1 MTKTILIVGT
11 FDTKNDEL
19 RFVQKTIHDQGGN
32 TLTMDVSVLGNP
44 AEPTDYSKH
53 EVATAAN
60 SSIAAA
66 IAHDDENMAMQV
78 MAQGSAKLAS
88 ELHTSE
94 KFDGVILLGGTMGTD
109 LALDVCCA
117 LPIGVPKYIVS
128 TVAFSPI
135 IPPARLPADVQMIL
149 WAGGLY
155 GLNSVCKS
163 SLSQAAGAVL
173 GAAKSAVT
181 IDTSKQLIG
190 MTSFGSS
197 VLKYML
203 HLRPAL
209 EERGF
214 ELAVFHATGMG
225 GRAFENLAAKG
236 AFAAVMDFAPQEVGN
251 YLMGSMIN
259 AGEDRL
265 TNAGLKG
272 IPQMVSIGCYDL
284 VDIIAWQSVPLALQG
299 ADVHAHNRLL
309 ASVLMNADQRRQMA
323 KTMCDKLSTAC
334 GPVNFILPVDGGNE
348 WDRPGGILSQP
359 EALAEFIDEIRA
371 SCPKNVNLIELDAHI
386 NDDVF
391 IGKVLEIFDHWVS
404 TDVIK
409 RN

>member
-1 MTKTILIVGT
+1 
-11 FDTKNDEL
+11 
-19 RFVQKTIHDQGGN
+19 
-32 TLTMDVSVLGNP
+32 
-44 AEPTDYSKH
+44 
-53 EVATAAN
+53 
-60 SSIAAA
+60 
-66 IAHDDENMAMQV
+66 
-78 MAQGSAKLAS
+78 
-88 ELHTSE
+88 
-94 KFDGVILLGGTMGTD
+94 
-109 LALDVCCA
+109 
-117 LPIGVPKYIVS
+117 
-128 TVAFSPI
+128 
-135 IPPARLPADVQMIL
+135 
-149 WAGGLY
+149 
-155 GLNSVCKS
+155 
-163 SLSQAAGAVL
+163 
-173 GAAKSAVT
+173 
-181 IDTSKQLIG
+181 
-190 MTSFGSS
+190 
-197 VLKYML
+197 
-203 HLRPAL
+203 
-209 EERGF
+209 
-214 ELAVFHATGMG
+214 
-225 GRAFENLAAKG
+225 
-236 AFAAVMDFAPQEVGN
+236 VGN

>member
-225 GRAFENLAAKG
+225 GRAFEILAAKG